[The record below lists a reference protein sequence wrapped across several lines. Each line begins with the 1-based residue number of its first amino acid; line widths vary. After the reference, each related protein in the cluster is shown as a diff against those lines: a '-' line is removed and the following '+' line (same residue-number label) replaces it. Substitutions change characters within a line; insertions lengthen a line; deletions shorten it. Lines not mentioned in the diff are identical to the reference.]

1 MDKNRAQEVFLE
13 INGYYEAIDEP
24 KYRNADLTEL
34 KEKYEDLLEL
44 KENLG
49 QEPTYERLVN
59 AFSQIISKLEK
70 QKRLSD
76 PSAKGSWSNLSE
88 RGMNKVIPPVRPSR
102 ETKIPIEW
110 TDKWGNTCYVSNGQW
125 TARNYRVM
133 DALGNMF
140 LLKEGGNRLPEAPSP
155 IFDDLYEVVTREN
168 QLNQKA
174 PESSQE
180 QPEILSQ
187 STVRSTYTIGFR
199 DSDFRKFTGLELSS
213 SDILELLL
221 ETSRVEFKLS
231 FPVRLKSTGNKE
243 NIHRMNFFSRF
254 FELGFEDIQVR
265 KDGIVQE
272 RQYRVRFNTLLGE
285 LFVNN
290 LKARYNDRIELKFYT
305 LPDSAQVFYRRV
317 ILHNSFSSISIHLWK
332 IAEAVGLT
340 DSNPTNLVKTV
351 ESNILEPLKQ
361 LGYIEGYERTEG
373 LEGIKYVITRRS
385 PETVSEKDVGS
396 VKEGCRVCKKR
407 M

>member
-1 MDKNRAQEVFLE
+1 MDKQRAQEVFLE
-13 INGYYEAIDEP
+13 IKTYYDSIAEP

-44 KENLG
+44 KEHLG
-49 QEPTYERLVN
+49 YEPTYERLVN

-76 PSAKGSWSNLSE
+76 PSGKSSWSNLSE
-88 RGMNKVIPPVRPSR
+88 RGMNKVIPPVRPDR

-110 TDKWGNTCYVSNGQW
+110 TDKWGNNCYVSNGEW

-155 IFDDLYEVVTREN
+155 IFDDLYEIVTREN
-168 QLNQKA
+168 QLNQSTPA
-174 PESSQE
+174 TSQD
-180 QPEILSQ
+180 QAEIVAQ

-213 SDILELLL
+213 SGILELLL

-254 FELGFEDIQVR
+254 FELGFEEIQVR

-361 LGYIEGYERTEG
+361 YGYIEGYERTEG
-373 LEGIKYVITRRS
+373 LEGIKYVITRK
-385 PETVSEKDVGS
+385 PQETPSEKDVGS

>member
-1 MDKNRAQEVFLE
+1 MDSQELP
-13 INGYYEAIDEP
+13 GEA
-24 KYRNADLTEL
+24 
-34 KEKYEDLLEL
+34 
-44 KENLG
+44 
-49 QEPTYERLVN
+49 
-59 AFSQIISKLEK
+59 
-70 QKRLSD
+70 
-76 PSAKGSWSNLSE
+76 
-88 RGMNKVIPPVRPSR
+88 
-102 ETKIPIEW
+102 
-110 TDKWGNTCYVSNGQW
+110 C
-125 TARNYRVM
+125 
-133 DALGNMF
+133 
-140 LLKEGGNRLPEAPSP
+140 SP

-174 PESSQE
+174 LDSSQD
-180 QPEILSQ
+180 QSEIVAQ
-187 STVRSTYTIGFR
+187 STVRNIYSIGFR
-199 DSDFRKFTGLELSS
+199 DSDFRKYTGLELST

-290 LKARYNDRIELKFYT
+290 LKARYNDRIELKFYA

-317 ILHNSFSSISIHLWK
+317 MLHNSFASIEIHLWK

-361 LGYIEGYERTEG
+361 YGYIEGYERTEG
-373 LEGIKYVITRRS
+373 LEGIKYVITRK
-385 PETVSEKDVGS
+385 PQETPSEKDVGS